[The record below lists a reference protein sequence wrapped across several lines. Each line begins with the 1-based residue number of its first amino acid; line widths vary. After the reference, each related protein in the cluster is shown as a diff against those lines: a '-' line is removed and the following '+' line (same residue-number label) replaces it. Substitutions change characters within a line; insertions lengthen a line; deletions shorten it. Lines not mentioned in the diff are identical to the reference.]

1 MTQAIA
7 FYRYVMTG
15 GWQAYMT
22 ALRSSMLGDPDQH
35 RERLDMLLQGAA
47 LGLSRYLSNPQGA
60 RPRQGV
66 TRQVEKLLKGPPPVG
81 GVRPA
86 MVEITAQMFHAACFD
101 RVEGAEVAPHH
112 AGLAPSLVRETLLD
126 AASVE
131 FADLADADAVRDALA
146 MHLADA

>member
-1 MTQAIA
+1 MTQAITL
-7 FYRYVMTG
+7 YRHIMTG
-15 GWQAYMT
+15 GWQAYMNS
-22 ALRSSMLGDPDQH
+22 LRPAMLGEPDQH
-35 RERLDMLLQGAA
+35 RERLDMFLQGAA
-47 LGLSRYLSNPQGA
+47 LGLSRYMAKPQGV
-60 RPRQGV
+60 RPQQGV
-66 TRQVEKLLKGPPPVG
+66 PSQVERLLKGPPPAG

-131 FADLADADAVRDALA
+131 FADLADANAVRDALS